1 YIEQLWKTAP
11 FSFVLTSNNIDPFHF
26 ALLSFA
32 RNHSIPYALLI
43 HDAQGST
50 FCDFFYKP
58 DDTLLVWGNFQK
70 RLISKEFP
78 TLRCIVTG
86 HPDFDNSMAQTKEN
100 QPIFDLKSK
109 KIIRVLVLSTY
120 NPYVQFPNQEV
131 LFDVFRELN
140 KIKKYRIAVTLKSHP
155 SEYHAKLVDLVQK
168 SIDYPLQLSFES
180 ADKLIEAND
189 IIVTQST
196 SAGFRAVLLSKPT
209 VYLNLHDY
217 KDYEPYAEEGAAL
230 GVYSLSQLNPSIE
243 ALIKQPDICR
253 KDQTIFSAVD
263 ILKFLTKQNIK
274 IVGLIIHPAKFS
286 KKGEELVRLSRLPK
300 NKIFYGDRLNT
311 NETVTAIRNLKP
323 DLFLSINFRYLLK
336 DQIIS
341 VPSHGC
347 INLHF
352 GYLPYNRGV
361 FADAWSIIDDT
372 PAGITYHLIDPGIDT
387 GKIVVQQQVEKS
399 LTDTGKSLYQKL
411 TLTAYD
417 LFVKTWPKI
426 QNWSFKPITQSSGG
440 AYHRR
445 SGISLI
451 DKIDLNK
458 KYLAKDLINILRART
473 FPPYNGAYFLT
484 PQGKKIYLR
493 LQLYIEK

>member
-1 YIEQLWKTAP
+1 MI
-11 FSFVLTSNNIDPFHF
+11 N
-26 ALLSFA
+26 
-32 RNHSIPYALLI
+32 
-43 HDAQGST
+43 
-50 FCDFFYKP
+50 
-58 DDTLLVWGNFQK
+58 
-70 RLISKEFP
+70 
-78 TLRCIVTG
+78 
-86 HPDFDNSMAQTKEN
+86 
-100 QPIFDLKSK
+100 
-109 KIIRVLVLSTY
+109 KIIFAG
-120 NPYVQFPNQEV
+120 NNQ
-131 LFDVFRELN
+131 
-140 KIKKYRIAVTLKSHP
+140 I
-155 SEYHAKLVDLVQK
+155 
-168 SIDYPLQLSFES
+168 
-180 ADKLIEAND
+180 
-189 IIVTQST
+189 
-196 SAGFRAVLLSKPT
+196 
-209 VYLNLHDY
+209 
-217 KDYEPYAEEGAAL
+217 
-230 GVYSLSQLNPSIE
+230 
-243 ALIKQPDICR
+243 
-253 KDQTIFSAVD
+253 AVD